1 RGGRCQGCLRCAF
14 VCGRRTL
21 VRRLRP
27 DVFQTLD
34 FVISWSNQ
42 LRFVMLLLKLFQ
54 LHAGLIHSDTQLS
67 LVCRQLDQPPLA
79 NGIRF
84 INNRAPADCELADG
98 QHQQQLGPGL
108 LPMLPTGSASAILG
122 RRPARLPDAGMP
134 ALHHPADSGVGNQQ
148 DRQRDEELDGQGH
161 AAVGQLQRGAQAG
174 AGVLGA
180 QVHPATGEAA
190 VLRQLSQ
197 PGQRRGHQQAEAPDQ
212 QHESFESASGYPTG
226 GRMDDGL
233 RMFSGDEL
241 MDNLGDDLVDNLG
254 DELMD
259 TLGDELMD
267 NLGDDLVDNLE
278 DELMDNLGDDLVD
291 NLGDE
296 LMDNL
301 GDDLVDNLVDD
312 LVDNL
317 GDDLVDNLE
326 DDLMDNLGDDLV
338 DNLEDDL
345 MDNLV
350 DELMDNLVDELM
362 DTYAIALTEN
372 VDTNRFTP
380 KVEKSAEKYEDG
392 ERSGKAEHRRESLA
406 LHRQGALLDGLDHAA
421 PQVSSPIGPRSET
434 AQHHQHR
441 LTYISAS
448 SLQRTAASLSA
459 GLQPTAALDQT
470 ELIREKSIDIVTYF
484 VQNTEELPQA
494 VCTTI
499 VNILVGRLGQNQKDV
514 VEPSEELRLKMSIL
528 LDALINKLQKN
539 SHLYL
544 SEFTQVIVQ
553 ILDDAFHEV
562 KKQACNTLS
571 AKFEAENEEDL
582 KDKQDFATL
591 CPEHY
596 PVPPA
601 KRPNLGC
608 RTLVNRNL
616 SKILPPLSRD
626 LTDWV
631 ASTRLK
637 SAQLLPHLILA
648 AESYTTQHLE
658 TLVTAAYRA
667 AADDEAGVRRGV
679 DQAIFYASH
688 FAEPSLW
695 WRLVG
700 PHVKRSADGNRQ
712 LASALR
718 VLTRLLAGAEPRLAR
733 PLLTEVAAA
742 LAASDVACGAYG
754 LDTKWRLLKCL
765 DSLVGVCDS
774 AARTFT
780 DWTKHSYERAIL
792 DTLCLEAGP
801 VVGAHLPDLMEVFRV
816 CLHVDKD
823 VELRLKLFLLLAR
836 LCARSAETVDSC
848 GQLPEHIPDIIG
860 QLILPNC
867 RWRAGRTAEA
877 IRRVAVACLWTLLS
891 AQSTTDSDST
901 MSESLKPVLD
911 ELLTALGSLMEDDS
925 QETRHLASRCLGKV
939 LATSGPTM
947 DADKVH
953 QFYPS
958 LVKRLDDSSDA
969 VRLSACEAWLAWLG
983 VTAQSFRSSP
993 DLYAAHL
1000 QDIYRGLLVHL
1011 DDQDS
1016 RIRSAVYGV
1025 LAVAGRL
1032 HSRLLAEEV
1041 QRVRHKHRDEALL
1054 TRLLDEN
1061 IANMSE
1067 TVKTQILPLA
1077 LAPRGGVTGRPE
1089 PMPPYGNFFLS
1100 AGLRICYYGL
1110 RAELDNLKSSKLE
1123 HFVQT
1128 SKDFALERTHLKATH
1143 QSLINAHHGPGI
1155 VKLAA
1160 IVGRGEQRHQLALG
1174 KELVAVLNHLM
1185 GPADEVQIVL
1195 VQELGHHLGAEA
1207 HGLLVRVGPQQV
1219 AQQTLVR
1226 HVRGPHDAPDLLHGL
1241 QVRRQAAMAAE
1252 DFLVNDG
1259 RDWQAVETVE
1269 AVDPVD
1275 TRALVVSAQQ
1285 EEVLRVLDLVG
1296 QQQADG
1302 LQRLLAAVHVV
1313 AEEKVVA
1320 LRGEAAV
1327 LEQAQQIVV
1336 LAVNVTCG
1344 R

>member
-1 RGGRCQGCLRCAF
+1 MPSIDDLIRELSRSF
-14 VCGRRTL
+14 E
-21 VRRLRP
+21 
-27 DVFQTLD
+27 
-34 FVISWSNQ
+34 
-42 LRFVMLLLKLFQ
+42 LL
-54 LHAGLIHSDTQLS
+54 SD
-67 LVCRQLDQPPLA
+67 
-79 NGIRF
+79 
-84 INNRAPADCELADG
+84 
-98 QHQQQLGPGL
+98 
-108 LPMLPTGSASAILG
+108 
-122 RRPARLPDAGMP
+122 
-134 ALHHPADSGVGNQQ
+134 
-148 DRQRDEELDGQGH
+148 
-161 AAVGQLQRGAQAG
+161 
-174 AGVLGA
+174 
-180 QVHPATGEAA
+180 GEAT
-190 VLRQLSQ
+190 RF
-197 PGQRRGHQQAEAPDQ
+197 QRKKSLETIWTKSKEH
-212 QHESFESASGYPTG
+212 
-226 GRMDDGL
+226 
-233 RMFSGDEL
+233 FS
-241 MDNLGDDLVDNLG
+241 
-254 DELMD
+254 
-259 TLGDELMD
+259 
-267 NLGDDLVDNLE
+267 
-278 DELMDNLGDDLVD
+278 
-291 NLGDE
+291 
-296 LMDNL
+296 
-301 GDDLVDNLVDD
+301 
-312 LVDNL
+312 
-317 GDDLVDNLE
+317 
-326 DDLMDNLGDDLV
+326 
-338 DNLEDDL
+338 
-345 MDNLV
+345 
-350 DELMDNLVDELM
+350 
-362 DTYAIALTEN
+362 
-372 VDTNRFTP
+372 
-380 KVEKSAEKYEDG
+380 
-392 ERSGKAEHRRESLA
+392 SLA
-406 LHRQGALLDGLDHAA
+406 SDRD
-421 PQVSSPIGPRSET
+421 
-434 AQHHQHR
+434 AQQEQTQQF
-441 LTYISAS
+441 LSYSTKFLAS
-448 SLQRTAASLSA
+448 SFS
-459 GLQPTAALDQT
+459 DQT

-571 AKFEAENEEDL
+571 NLAKLTEGYFHPFTEKFIKPLLHNIAHQHSRVRKDVIRTVGDVIQYGSGKHVDDVLSHLAQRLFDDSPLVREEVINVVGTWLLDLPDRYSFFHKLIPLLLTGLSDEIPSIVEKSEAFWDDIGAKFEAENEEDL

-658 TLVTAAYRA
+658 TLLTAAYRA

-733 PLLTEVAAA
+733 PLLPEVAAA

-774 AARTFT
+774 AAIEEIAEPVYYTILAVMTLPNIKDDAAAAVDPCDGAQPPQQALLAECRQLLGRLSERLGLPDPACLAALHRKYFGTCLARLKRTFT

-939 LATSGPTM
+939 LATSGPAM

-969 VRLSACEAWLAWLG
+969 VRLSACEAWLVWLG

-1054 TRLLDEN
+1054 TRLLDECQRD
-1061 IANMSE
+1061 SE
-1067 TVKTQILPLA
+1067 
-1077 LAPRGGVTGRPE
+1077 
-1089 PMPPYGNFFLS
+1089 
-1100 AGLRICYYGL
+1100 
-1110 RAELDNLKSSKLE
+1110 
-1123 HFVQT
+1123 
-1128 SKDFALERTHLKATH
+1128 
-1143 QSLINAHHGPGI
+1143 
-1155 VKLAA
+1155 
-1160 IVGRGEQRHQLALG
+1160 
-1174 KELVAVLNHLM
+1174 
-1185 GPADEVQIVL
+1185 
-1195 VQELGHHLGAEA
+1195 
-1207 HGLLVRVGPQQV
+1207 
-1219 AQQTLVR
+1219 
-1226 HVRGPHDAPDLLHGL
+1226 
-1241 QVRRQAAMAAE
+1241 
-1252 DFLVNDG
+1252 
-1259 RDWQAVETVE
+1259 
-1269 AVDPVD
+1269 
-1275 TRALVVSAQQ
+1275 
-1285 EEVLRVLDLVG
+1285 
-1296 QQQADG
+1296 
-1302 LQRLLAAVHVV
+1302 
-1313 AEEKVVA
+1313 
-1320 LRGEAAV
+1320 
-1327 LEQAQQIVV
+1327 
-1336 LAVNVTCG
+1336 
-1344 R
+1344 

>member
-84 INNRAPADCELADG
+84 INN
-98 QHQQQLGPGL
+98 HQQQLGPGL

-406 LHRQGALLDGLDHAA
+406 LHRQGALLDGLDHA
-421 PQVSSPIGPRSET
+421 
-434 AQHHQHR
+434 
-441 LTYISAS
+441 
-448 SLQRTAASLSA
+448 
-459 GLQPTAALDQT
+459 DQT

-571 AKFEAENEEDL
+571 NLAKLTEGYFHPFTEKFIKPLLHNIAHQHSRVRKDVIRTVGDVIQYGSGKHVDDVLSHLAQRLFDDSPLVREEVINVVGTWLLDLPDRYSFFHKLIPLLLTGLSDEIPSIVEKSEAFWDDIGAKFEAENEEDL

-658 TLVTAAYRA
+658 TLLTAAYRA

-733 PLLTEVAAA
+733 PLLPEVAAA

-774 AARTFT
+774 AAIEEIAEPVYYTILAVMTLPNIKDDAAAAVDPCDGAQPPQQALLAECRQLLGRL
-780 DWTKHSYERAIL
+780 YERAIL

-939 LATSGPTM
+939 LATSGPAM

-969 VRLSACEAWLAWLG
+969 VRLSACEAWLVWLG

-1054 TRLLDEN
+1054 TRLLDECQRD
-1061 IANMSE
+1061 SE
-1067 TVKTQILPLA
+1067 
-1077 LAPRGGVTGRPE
+1077 
-1089 PMPPYGNFFLS
+1089 
-1100 AGLRICYYGL
+1100 
-1110 RAELDNLKSSKLE
+1110 
-1123 HFVQT
+1123 
-1128 SKDFALERTHLKATH
+1128 
-1143 QSLINAHHGPGI
+1143 
-1155 VKLAA
+1155 
-1160 IVGRGEQRHQLALG
+1160 
-1174 KELVAVLNHLM
+1174 
-1185 GPADEVQIVL
+1185 
-1195 VQELGHHLGAEA
+1195 
-1207 HGLLVRVGPQQV
+1207 
-1219 AQQTLVR
+1219 
-1226 HVRGPHDAPDLLHGL
+1226 
-1241 QVRRQAAMAAE
+1241 
-1252 DFLVNDG
+1252 
-1259 RDWQAVETVE
+1259 
-1269 AVDPVD
+1269 
-1275 TRALVVSAQQ
+1275 
-1285 EEVLRVLDLVG
+1285 
-1296 QQQADG
+1296 
-1302 LQRLLAAVHVV
+1302 
-1313 AEEKVVA
+1313 
-1320 LRGEAAV
+1320 
-1327 LEQAQQIVV
+1327 
-1336 LAVNVTCG
+1336 
-1344 R
+1344 